1 MIEFRAVT
9 QSPLQG
15 FTAAAPDGAVIGIIG
30 EMGAGKSVLLRLAS
44 GEATPTSGEVIAG
57 AVRRYIGFGDA
68 LNLAPADALALEHAF
83 APHDA
88 LVRARAV
95 VELDRLRAGGTT
107 ILMVSHEPDLLR
119 SLADEIW
126 WLELGR
132 LRERGHPAQ
141 VLTNF
146 QRHITAK
153 FRAWGETLSVPLS
166 PSLRR
171 GDGRAEI
178 LALETLGQDGIP
190 TIVLQS
196 GEPASIRV
204 QVRYRDRVENPV
216 IGIMIR
222 TRFGFEVYGTNTE
235 LEQLALGPVG
245 AGETLT
251 LTFAFRC
258 DLCPNQYTLTVA
270 SHDPDGVPH
279 DWLDDAIAFS
289 VADSRYTA
297 GVANLRTRV
306 TTTRTS

>member
-1 MIEFRAVT
+1 MIEFRGAT
-9 QSPLQG
+9 LPPLHG
-15 FTAAAPDGAVIGIIG
+15 FTATAPDGAVIGIVG
-30 EMGAGKSVLLRLAS
+30 EKGAGKSALARLAAGLERPVS
-44 GEATPTSGEVIAG
+44 GEAIGG

-68 LNLAPADALALEHAF
+68 LNLAPVDVLALEHAF

-95 VELDRLRAGGTT
+95 VGLDRLRAGGAT
-107 ILMVSHEPDLLR
+107 ILLVSHERELLR
-119 SLADEIW
+119 ALADEIW

-132 LRERGHPAQ
+132 LRERGHPAEI
-141 VLTNF
+141 LDNF
-146 QRHITAK
+146 QRHIAGK
-153 FRAWGETLSVPLS
+153 FRAWGETLSAPLS

-178 LALETLGQDGIP
+178 LALETLGQDGKP
-190 TIVLQS
+190 TIVLRS
-196 GEPASIRV
+196 GEPVSIRV
-204 QVRYRDRVENPV
+204 QVLYRGRVENPV

-258 DLCPNQYTLTVA
+258 DLCPNQYTLTAA
-270 SHDPDGVPH
+270 SHDPDGTAH

-297 GVANLRTRV
+297 GVANLRAQVTR
-306 TTTRTS
+306 

>member
-1 MIEFRAVT
+1 MIEFRGAT
-9 QSPLQG
+9 LPPLHE
-15 FTAAAPDGAVIGIIG
+15 FTATAPDGAVIGIVG
-30 EMGAGKSVLLRLAS
+30 EEGAGKSALARMAA
-44 GEATPTSGEVIAG
+44 GQGAPVSGEVIAG
-57 AVRRYIGFGDA
+57 AVRRYIGFGDP
-68 LNLAPADALALEHAF
+68 LNLAPADLLALEHAF

-88 LVRARAV
+88 LVRARAIV
-95 VELDRLRAGGTT
+95 DLDRLRASGAT
-107 ILMVSHEPDLLR
+107 ILIVSHEHDLLR

-132 LRERGHPAQ
+132 LRERGHPAEI
-141 VLTNF
+141 LSNF
-146 QRHITAK
+146 QRHIAGK
-153 FRAWGETLSVPLS
+153 FRAWGETLSASLS

-178 LALETLGQDGIP
+178 LALETLGQDGKP

-196 GEPASIRV
+196 GEPVSIRV

-235 LEQLALGPVG
+235 LEQLALGPVD
-245 AGETLT
+245 AGSTLT
-251 LTFAFRC
+251 LTFAFQC
-258 DLCPNQYTLTVA
+258 DLCPNQYTLTAA
-270 SHDPDGVPH
+270 SHDPDGAAH

-297 GVANLRTRV
+297 GVANLRAQITVAR
-306 TTTRTS
+306 